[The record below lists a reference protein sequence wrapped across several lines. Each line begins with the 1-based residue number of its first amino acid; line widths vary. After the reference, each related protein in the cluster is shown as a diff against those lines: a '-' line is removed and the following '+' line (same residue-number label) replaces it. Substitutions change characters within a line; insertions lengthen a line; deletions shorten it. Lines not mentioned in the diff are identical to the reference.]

1 MPLDPMLK
9 PIRHGERVGIELS
22 TRSIILKNDEGKE
35 KTIYPLVYC
44 VWRKCNGNNSIA
56 DIIDYCVQRT
66 RKPKEFITNILD
78 DMLED
83 LKKENFVSY

>member
-1 MPLDPMLK
+1 MDPSIK
-9 PIRHGERVGIELS
+9 PKRHGERVGIELS
-22 TRSIILKNDEGKE
+22 TRSIILKNEEGKE

-66 RKPKEFITNILD
+66 RKPKEFITGILAN
-78 DMLED
+78 MLED
-83 LKKENFVSY
+83 LKSEKFVTY